1 MAASSGAALDVALI
15 DEHHVVRASLEA
27 WFAAEPGIRTV
38 GSFPRP
44 ELLLAWLPTAPPV
57 HAVIIEIQEDGHAPD
72 MNSIRLLDSCVPSVV
87 IYSRLTS
94 DEIILA
100 GLDAGAR
107 CYVTK
112 DEDADHLIRAVRATG
127 SGANYVAPHMAAALL
142 RCDAHGRIALSEREK
157 QVLTAWLKTDSKDDV
172 ARSLHLSPATVRTHL
187 QRIRAKYAAAGRP
200 AHTKAALLARAVD
213 DGLVGLTD
221 ISGGENEP

>member
-1 MAASSGAALDVALI
+1 MAGSFDATLDVALI
-15 DEHHVVRASLEA
+15 DEQDVARAGLKA
-27 WFAAEPGIRTV
+27 WFATEPGIRMV
-38 GSFPRP
+38 GSFPGP
-44 ELLLAWLPTAPPV
+44 EQFLAWLPTAPPV
-57 HAVIIEIQEDGHAPD
+57 DVVITEIQEDGHAPNV
-72 MNSIRLLDSCVPSVV
+72 NSIRQLGNCATAVI

-94 DEIILA
+94 DEVILA
-100 GLDAGAR
+100 GLDAGAS

-112 DEDADHLIRAVRATG
+112 DEDADHLIRAVHAAG
-127 SGANYVAPHMAAALL
+127 SGADYVAPHMAAALR
-142 RCDAHGRIALSEREK
+142 RCDAHGRMTLSDREK

-213 DGLVGLTD
+213 DGLIGLTD
-221 ISGGENEP
+221 ISGGETEP